1 MPQGFVQNAVPTRDY
16 LARIAE
22 DRLATAKGYAFTGED
37 RFRADII
44 ERIMCDL
51 AVDLPR
57 VSRLHGRDHRS
68 AIVDRPRIESL
79 IADGAVTMIDDRLSI
94 SDGAEFLVRS
104 VASAFDAHLAH
115 SAATHSR
122 AV

>member
-1 MPQGFVQNAVPTRDY
+1 VQNVVSTRDY

-51 AVDLPR
+51 TVDLPG
-57 VSRLHGRDHRS
+57 VSRAHGRDHRS
-68 AIVDRPRIESL
+68 AIVDRSRIESL
-79 IADGAVTMIDDRLSI
+79 IADGAVTMIEDRLSI